1 MFVWNVVS
9 YCIERQ
15 KRAER
20 GKTSHTHASSSPTR
34 RSRWT
39 GRGQTNEHSLLL
51 SSSPFIMLSRTC
63 TALRCTAAAQIGQ
76 THILYEPCQ
85 WLQRMPKGSSLQ
97 MFTEDIWHVL
107 NCSCTGQSLLVTHT
121 QSCSLP
127 SLSLICSLFLQV
139 FSFSGVSVHVTKDSR
154 AHSIHAAFFWGFG
167 TGRGTKREFKPF
179 KSWRC

>member
-1 MFVWNVVS
+1 MWS
-9 YCIERQ
+9 CIALKDRKGQKERWAT
-15 KRAER
+15 R
-20 GKTSHTHASSSPTR
+20 THRPVLLGALAQLAGVRQMSIHSCSP
-34 RSRWT
+34 
-39 GRGQTNEHSLLL
+39 HLPL
-51 SSSPFIMLSRTC
+51 SC
-63 TALRCTAAAQIGQ
+63 CHAHALHCAHCTAAARIGQ
-76 THILYEPCQ
+76 THALYEPCQ

-97 MFTEDIWHVL
+97 MFTADIWHVL

>member
-1 MFVWNVVS
+1 MWSCIALQDRKWQKEERRATCMHCPVLLGALAQLAGVRQVS
-9 YCIERQ
+9 IHSC
-15 KRAER
+15 
-20 GKTSHTHASSSPTR
+20 SPHLPLSCCHA
-34 RSRWT
+34 
-39 GRGQTNEHSLLL
+39 H
-51 SSSPFIMLSRTC
+51 
-63 TALRCTAAAQIGQ
+63 ALHRRCTNRTN
-76 THILYEPCQ
+76 THTLYEPCQ

-97 MFTEDIWHVL
+97 MLTADIWHVL

-127 SLSLICSLFLQV
+127 SLSPICSLFLQV

-179 KSWRC
+179 KSWKC